1 MDDHKPI
8 LQKIMIIFFSAV
20 FLISGAL
27 LARDL
32 IRSHRQQKV
41 FDQLSARF
49 PAETSQIS
57 SNAAVR
63 KNQDAES
70 SENQPA
76 LHQENMAPPAAI
88 LTGEVPAGEWK
99 IWWESQAENRF
110 PVYQSLQQK
119 NPHMI
124 GWIRIENTVIDYPV
138 CHTPDQPDYYLHRDF
153 NGKRSSY
160 GTPYLESCCRLDDP
174 STNLLIY
181 GHHMKNG
188 SMFAALQ
195 NYTDPVWY
203 GQHPYIQ
210 FDTIDSAGSYEVAAV
225 ALLSHAGGTAPWQQ
239 LLFPD
244 SEEDFKNAWKTF
256 RASCFYDTGI
266 DLTPDDEL
274 LALVTC
280 EYTRQDGRLMVIAR
294 RIL

>member
-1 MDDHKPI
+1 M
-8 LQKIMIIFFSAV
+8 MIFFSAV

-32 IRSHRQQKV
+32 ILNHQHQKT
-41 FDQLSARF
+41 FDQLSAQF
-49 PAETSQIS
+49 PAETPQVS
-57 SNAAVR
+57 SNSPRR
-63 KNQDAES
+63 KNQDEES
-70 SENQPA
+70 LKDQAA
-76 LHQENMAPPAAI
+76 LQEESTAPPAAI
-88 LTGEVPAGEWK
+88 LTGKVPAEEWK
-99 IWWESQAENRF
+99 IWWESQAEKRF

-119 NPHMI
+119 NPHMA

-153 NGKRSSY
+153 EGKKSSY
-160 GTPYLESCCRLDDP
+160 GTPYLESCCRLDNP
-174 STNLLIY
+174 RTNLLIY

-195 NYTDPVWY
+195 NYTDPSWLR
-203 GQHPYIQ
+203 QHPYIQ
-210 FDTIDSAGSYEVAAV
+210 FDTIDSAGSYEVAAI
-225 ALLSHAGGTAPWQQ
+225 ARLGYAGSTTPWQQ

-244 SEEDFKNAWKTF
+244 SEEDFKNAWEAF
-256 RASCFYDTGI
+256 RAACFYDTGI

-280 EYTRQDGRLMVIAR
+280 EYTRKDGRLMVVAR